1 MLDLGSQ
8 KKESIP
14 LTVDQ
19 DGVVRVGGTRVSLL
33 SVLTAFQYGASAEV
47 IGEKFPALDLPDI
60 YAVITFYLRHRQE
73 VDTHLAEERA
83 RGDQIT
89 QEIETEFPSTGLRT
103 RLLRRWEK
111 RRS

>member
-1 MLDLGSQ
+1 MLDVGDQ
-8 KKESIP
+8 KKETIP

-33 SVLTAFQYGASAEV
+33 SVLTAFQNGASAEV

-60 YAVITFYLRHRQE
+60 YAVITFYLRHQGE
-73 VDTHLAEERA
+73 VDAHLAEERA
-83 RGDQIT
+83 HDEQIAK
-89 QEIETEFPSTGLRT
+89 EVAAEFPSSGLRE